1 MQGYVIH
8 FNDEKGYGFIKIEE
22 HEENIFVHKSALT
35 NAQTLEQGQEVEFG
49 VKKTKKGLSATN
61 VVAGAKQHSPYF
73 IFGLVSL
80 VITSGLFAFFYFY
93 QHLNPLL
100 SYLIAI
106 NISTFLLYGYDKLI
120 SAGETLRVPEWN
132 LHALAI
138 LGGSPAGLS
147 AQKFFHHKTIKGSF
161 QLVYWIIVA
170 LQVGLLMWIEKIKP

>member
-8 FNDEKGYGFIKIEE
+8 FNDEKGYGFIKTGEY
-22 HEENIFVHKSALT
+22 EENIFVHKSALT
-35 NAQTLEQGQEVEFG
+35 NAQTLEQGQEVEFT
-49 VKKTKKGLSATN
+49 VKKTKRGLSATK
-61 VVAGAKQHSPYF
+61 VVAGAKQRSPYF

-93 QHLNPLL
+93 HHLNPLI

-106 NISTFLLYGYDKLI
+106 NMSTFLLYGYDKLI
-120 SAGETLRVPEWN
+120 SAGEALRVPEWN

-147 AQKFFHHKTIKGSF
+147 AQKFFHHKSIKGSF
-161 QLVYWIIVA
+161 QLVYWLIVA
-170 LQVGLLMWIEKIKP
+170 LQVGLLVWIENIKP